1 MAELAQIIV
10 CPRCKHD
17 VDRHWPNTSQK
28 VTTACVTCLA
38 ENRATTW
45 THGDAERTGICDHSA
60 RSIWFARVSALSLD
74 IAAQNTRIA
83 AVEALA
89 REWETEGH
97 AVLPVRNATG
107 QDYADDLRAAL
118 SVSDPGQ
125 DKGACECESTPHSA
139 SDCCHPENHWPD
151 PGQDKENNR

>member
-83 AVEALA
+83 AAA
-89 REWETEGH
+89 REGAGACICSEDAYNAVGCSCH
-97 AVLPVRNATG
+97 AAERRM
-107 QDYADDLRAAL
+107 YLRAYDPWASAL

-125 DKGACECESTPHSA
+125 DK
-139 SDCCHPENHWPD
+139 
-151 PGQDKENNR
+151 ENNR